1 MIKRVVDKESR
12 KRRPPYL
19 SGIVIVLALVPVF
32 GSYACSLGTEALIFA
47 IAAMGLDVLIGFTGL
62 VSFGHAAFF
71 GVGAYATVI
80 VGLSGSVWLGAAAG
94 IVLATTAALIIGIF
108 CVRSSGPA
116 FFMLTLAFGQLL
128 YALAMKWR
136 ALTGGSDGI
145 GGLHRPE
152 LLGVSLADPSVMYW
166 FVLAGFIVVFVTL
179 RHLVRSQ
186 LGHSLVG
193 VKENETRMRAMG
205 YSTYTLKLISFTIA
219 GAVGGIAGGLWGLF
233 SGYVSPDSLSW
244 GASGGL
250 LLMTV
255 LGGTGTLMGPAVGA
269 GIFLIMKN
277 WVSSHSDHWLLILGV
292 TFIACVM
299 FFRRGVYGTASDWLH
314 QQREGA

>member
-12 KRRPPYL
+12 RQLYV

-80 VGLSGSVWLGAAAG
+80 VGLGGSVWLGAAAG

-152 LLGVSLADPSVMYW
+152 LLGVSLADPSAMYW
-166 FVLAGFIVVFVTL
+166 FVLAGFIVVFVAL
-179 RHLVRSQ
+179 RHVVRSQ